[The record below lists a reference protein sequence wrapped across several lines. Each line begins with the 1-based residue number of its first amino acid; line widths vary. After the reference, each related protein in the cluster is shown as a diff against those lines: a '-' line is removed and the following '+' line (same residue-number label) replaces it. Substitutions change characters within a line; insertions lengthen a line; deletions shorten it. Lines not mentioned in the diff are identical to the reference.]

1 MQSPLPEA
9 RLRQYGGRMTG
20 KWRRDLLAAQQI
32 GLPSAVGLLLVG
44 AGLSAVL
51 LPWPY
56 GSVVGVVGLALIG
69 TMLYRNVR
77 RRQGGIDGWPN
88 TLILAPFVFMTSVVL
103 IGSLLSERVA
113 AVFAVAV
120 VAGASALLVRR
131 LRRSAEPDRSAHHFR
146 GAAPP
151 DRS

>member
-1 MQSPLPEA
+1 
-9 RLRQYGGRMTG
+9 MTG

-32 GLPSAVGLLLVG
+32 GLPSLVGLMLVA

-69 TMLYRNVR
+69 TLLYRNVR
-77 RRQGGIDGWPN
+77 RRRRGIDGWPN
-88 TLILAPFVFMTSVVL
+88 TLILAPFVFMTAVVL
-103 IGSLLSERVA
+103 IATLVSERVA

-120 VAGASALLVRR
+120 VGGASVLLVRR
-131 LRRSAEPDRSAHHFR
+131 LRRSAEPDRSAHHLR
-146 GAAPP
+146 GAATP
-151 DRS
+151 DGS